1 MTKRSPA
8 ERIQTLHPEGKQG
21 VNILRSKYDP
31 VRAAM
36 LESLRGAGGELT
48 HTELMKAVGERLTN
62 FPGSVGWY
70 AETVKLDLI
79 ARGTL
84 SRSKGSPQ
92 VLTLLDED

>member
-1 MTKRSPA
+1 MKDG
-8 ERIQTLHPEGKQG
+8 RILTLHPEGKKG
-21 VNILRSKYDP
+21 VSIQRSKYDP

-36 LESLRGAGGELT
+36 LASLRAAGGAMT
-48 HTELMKAVGERLTN
+48 HGELMKAVSERLTE
-62 FPGSVGWY
+62 FSGSVTWY

-92 VLTLLDED
+92 ILTLLDEE

>member
-1 MTKRSPA
+1 MKD
-8 ERIQTLHPEGKQG
+8 ERIQTLHPEGKKG
-21 VNILRSKYDP
+21 VNILRTKYDP

-36 LESLRGAGGELT
+36 LESLRAAGGELT
-48 HTELMKAVGERLTN
+48 HTELMKAVAERLEN
-62 FPGSVGWY
+62 FQGSVTWY

-92 VLTLLDED
+92 VLTLL

>member
-1 MTKRSPA
+1 MKD

-36 LESLRGAGGELT
+36 LESLRAAGGAMT
-48 HTELMKAVGERLTN
+48 HTELMAAIAERLSD
-62 FPGSVGWY
+62 FSGSVTWY

-92 VLTLLDED
+92 ILTLLDEE

>member
-21 VNILRSKYDP
+21 VNILRSKYEP
-31 VRAAM
+31 VRAAL
-36 LESLRGAGGELT
+36 LESLRAAGGELT
-48 HTELMKAVGERLTN
+48 HTELMKAVDERLAD
-62 FPGSVGWY
+62 FQGSVTWY

-92 VLTLLDED
+92 ILSLCED